1 MSTIFDHWS
10 TTFVHSIDYN
20 NDYVFENWK
29 EKIKFLHFIMG
40 YVPDYF
46 HHFSQHQYV
55 DQVLTKFTLD
65 VEQMYLLPQTVL
77 DIL

>member
-1 MSTIFDHWS
+1 MMFLKI
-10 TTFVHSIDYN
+10 
-20 NDYVFENWK
+20 
-29 EKIKFLHFIMG
+29 EKKVEFLHFLMNH
-40 YVPDYF
+40 VLDYF
-46 HHFSQHQYV
+46 HHFSQQFTV